1 MDFAHYKVSDRAMMF
16 KRSLH
21 LIFILQ
27 THTSVVSLEE
37 KDILLAV
44 FYTFHR
50 LHLGLLREK

>member
-1 MDFAHYKVSDRAMMF
+1 MDLAHKVSDRAMMF
-16 KRSLH
+16 KRSLR

-27 THTSVVSLEE
+27 THTSVASLEE